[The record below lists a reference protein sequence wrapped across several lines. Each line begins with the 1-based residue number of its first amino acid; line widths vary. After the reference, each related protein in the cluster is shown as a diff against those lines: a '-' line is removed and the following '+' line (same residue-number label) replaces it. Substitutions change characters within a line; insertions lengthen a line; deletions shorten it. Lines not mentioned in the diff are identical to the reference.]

1 MMITLLLTTLT
12 LLLSLRLIK
21 WIRNYITARS
31 FDLPIVLLP
40 VSLNEPLWML
50 LRPLF
55 AWVPHLPLNLG
66 TWYLYTS
73 MGWPTEDGARSLH
86 LYGENFVL
94 CSPADNILVTCEP
107 AVIDKVWTEPRDVW
121 RMPESQSQLFTFFGQ
136 NVSSTAGAEWKRHRK
151 VTVQA
156 FGERTMSQV
165 WSESRRQTRALKA
178 TLQEREQALSLGGVR
193 SSFDVLAM
201 QVLGGVLFGQ
211 ENTSELNEVP
221 AGHTMSLMESMGFIL
236 QHILLTVVFNSLRA
250 PSFLLPG
257 VLRKLKTSVKE
268 VRLYMEELV
277 QAHVQADKPS
287 SIDDANARPTSLLQ
301 AMVYANEAEKHTD
314 VTTDSKQKQ
323 RSHLTASELY
333 GNIFVFHLGG
343 YETTASTLT
352 FALPFLAMHPEIQ
365 SWIFDEISQHTK
377 PHPLTTEQDNDGDYS
392 TTYPLLPRTLALM
405 HETLRLASP
414 APLFIKT
421 PLVPTPINITTPSG
435 LRRVTIAPGT
445 LVGMNQYAAHLS
457 PRWGPDAASFDPR
470 RFIRVDQDTGRE
482 KLEVP
487 RLGAESKRPVYA
499 PWMVGPRAC
508 PAKKFSQVEF
518 CAIMVELLAE
528 WRVELLRGEGESE
541 VLARERVGKLL
552 REEKYFNVSAHLK
565 RPEAA
570 GVRLVRR

>member
-1 MMITLLLTTLT
+1 MITTLLLTTLI
-12 LLLSLRLIK
+12 LLLSLRLTK
-21 WIRNYITARS
+21 WVRNYITARS

-55 AWVPHLPLNLG
+55 AWVPYLPLNLG

-107 AVIDKVWTEPRDVW
+107 AVVEKVWTEPRDLW

-165 WSESRRQTRALKA
+165 WGEARKQTRALKA
-178 TLQEREQALSLGGVR
+178 TLREREQALTLGGVR

-221 AGHTMSLMESMGFIL
+221 AGHTMSLMDSMGFIL

-250 PSFLLPG
+250 PDVLLP
-257 VLRKLKTSVKE
+257 VALRKLKTSVKE

-277 QAHVQADKPS
+277 QAHMQADKPS
-287 SIDDANARPTSLLQ
+287 ADDANARPTSLLQ
-301 AMVYANEAEKHTD
+301 AMVHANEAEKHGSD
-314 VTTDSKQKQ
+314 GEGKQ
-323 RSHLTASELY
+323 RSHLSASELY
-333 GNIFVFHLGG
+333 GNIFVYHLGG

-352 FALPFLAMHPEIQ
+352 FALPFLAMHPDTQ
-365 SWIFDEISQHTK
+365 SWIFDEISQHT
-377 PHPLTTEQDNDGDYS
+377 TTLPSKQNTDDDDYA
-392 TTYPLLPRTLALM
+392 TTYPHLPRTLALM

-421 PLVPTPINITTPSG
+421 PLVPTPITVKTPSG
-435 LRRVTIAPGT
+435 PRRITIAPGT

-457 PRWGPDAASFDPR
+457 PRWGADAESFNPR
-470 RFIRVDQDTGRE
+470 RFIRVDEATGRE

-487 RLGAESKRPVYA
+487 RLGADAKGPVYA

-528 WRVELLRGEGESE
+528 WRVELLRGEGESQE
-541 VLARERVGKLL
+541 KARERVGRVLS
-552 REEKYFNVSAHLK
+552 EEKYFNVSAHLK

-570 GVRLVRR
+570 GVRLVRRLGGC

>member
-1 MMITLLLTTLT
+1 MITTLLLTTLT
-12 LLLSLRLIK
+12 LLLSIRLTK
-21 WIRNYITARS
+21 WTRNYITARS

-73 MGWPTEDGARSLH
+73 MGWPTEDGAHSLH

-107 AVIDKVWTEPRDVW
+107 AVIDKVWTEPRDLW

-136 NVSSTAGAEWKRHRK
+136 NVSSTAGTEWKRHRK

-165 WSESRRQTRALKA
+165 WSEARRQTRALKT
-178 TLQEREQALSLGGVR
+178 TLREREQALSLGGVR

-287 SIDDANARPTSLLQ
+287 SDVNARPTSLLQ
-301 AMVYANEAEKHTD
+301 AMVHANEAEKHGGD
-314 VTTDSKQKQ
+314 VDGKQ

-333 GNIFVFHLGG
+333 GNIFVYHLGG

-352 FALPFLAMHPEIQ
+352 FALPFLAMHPKLQ
-365 SWIFDEISQHTK
+365 SWIYSEISQHT
-377 PHPLTTEQDNDGDYS
+377 TTQNPTTSTTQNNDDDNDY
-392 TTYPLLPRTLALM
+392 TATYPHLPRTLALM

-421 PLVPTPINITTPSG
+421 PLVPTPINVTTPSG
-435 LRRVTIAPGT
+435 LRRITIAPGT

-457 PRWGPDAASFDPR
+457 PRWGADAASFNPA
-470 RFIRVDQDTGRE
+470 RFIRVDETTGRE
-482 KLEVP
+482 KLDVP
-487 RLGAESKRPVYA
+487 RLGAESKGPVYA

-541 VLARERVGKLL
+541 EQARKRVGRVLS
-552 REEKYFNVSAHLK
+552 EEKYFNVSAHLK

>member
-1 MMITLLLTTLT
+1 MITTLLLTTLT
-12 LLLSLRLIK
+12 LLLSIRLTK
-21 WIRNYITARS
+21 WTRNYITARS

-73 MGWPTEDGARSLH
+73 MGWPTEDGAHSLH

-107 AVIDKVWTEPRDVW
+107 AVVDKVWTEPRDLW

-136 NVSSTAGAEWKRHRK
+136 NVSSTAGTEWKRHRK

-165 WSESRRQTRALKA
+165 WSEARRQTQALKT
-178 TLQEREQALSLGGVR
+178 TLREREQALSLGGVR

-287 SIDDANARPTSLLQ
+287 SDVNARPTSLLQ
-301 AMVYANEAEKHTD
+301 AMVHANEAEKHGGD
-314 VTTDSKQKQ
+314 VDGKQ

-333 GNIFVFHLGG
+333 GNIFVYHLGG

-352 FALPFLAMHPEIQ
+352 FALPFLAMHPKLQ
-365 SWIFDEISQHTK
+365 SWIYSEISQHT
-377 PHPLTTEQDNDGDYS
+377 TTQNPTTSTTQNNDDDNDY
-392 TTYPLLPRTLALM
+392 TATYPHLPRTLALM

-421 PLVPTPINITTPSG
+421 PLVPTPINVTTPSG
-435 LRRVTIAPGT
+435 LRRITIAPGT

-457 PRWGPDAASFDPR
+457 PRWGADAASFNPA
-470 RFIRVDQDTGRE
+470 RFIRVDETTGRE
-482 KLEVP
+482 KLDVP
-487 RLGAESKRPVYA
+487 RLGAESKGPVYA

-541 VLARERVGKLL
+541 EQARKRVGRVLS
-552 REEKYFNVSAHLK
+552 EEKYFNVSAHLK